1 MLVSSHPSVGQRRAW
16 VAKMANGILACVR
29 NSVASGTRAVVVPSW

>member
-1 MLVSSHPSVGQRRAW
+1 MLLSSQPSLGQRCAR
-16 VAKMANGILACVR
+16 VAKVASGILACVR